1 MRYGR
6 GEKVVEQKNVNLKA
20 DKLTVGPVPMLV
32 MIQDRGFM
40 GPGQRNPTQVAF
52 FHLGP
57 LREIKKIAF
66 FESDG
71 QEIKSTQS
79 GSGQNG
85 SNNFQE
91 YYSLDKSVETC
102 TIRFTVPEK
111 IETVTTAV
119 SINTGIGF
127 PPFVR
132 RRVVAAPAQG
142 QQVKGPAPR

>member
-6 GEKVVEQKNVNLKA
+6 GEKVLEQKNVDLKA
-20 DKLTVGPVPMLV
+20 DKIAVGPVPMLV
-32 MIQDRGFM
+32 MIQDRGGM
-40 GPGQRNPTQVAF
+40 GPGVRNPIQVAF
-52 FHLGP
+52 YHVGP

-66 FESDG
+66 FEPDG
-71 QEIKSTQS
+71 QEIKSNQS
-79 GSGQNG
+79 GSGWSG
-85 SNNFQE
+85 SNYQE

-102 TIRFTVPEK
+102 TIHFTVPET

-132 RRVVAAPAQG
+132 RKVVPAP
-142 QQVKGPAPR
+142 VKGREAKGSAPR